1 MRLRHNVLLSI
12 RNRELMLIHCFFTA
26 ILLIGLTDYTGTRYL
41 HFIFGYLGSFILVS
55 WLLQRYFTPNFLKS
69 LGHFE
74 FNFEWQA
81 KFQNLLLFFSLLF
94 IGIHFI
100 CIGEIPIYECW
111 QKTDILETARL
122 RQSITEDGSTWINY
136 GSSFLV
142 KGFLPFILLMLLIQK
157 HWFWFILMLFV
168 SLFYEINLLQKNYF
182 LLLLSPVIL
191 YSLFQRKWIQAG
203 VISFLVVL
211 GVYGLIYASNPEL
224 RGIQPRTVDKTET
237 KLNPK
242 DEFKSFQAGSSG
254 IVNRILI
261 VPGKVVGLWFNNI
274 PSKYPFLYGN
284 GYSFV
289 AKLRHVPLVEY
300 SNDLYAELYPQ
311 YAADGLRGSV
321 NTASFMYDYAN
332 FGFGGLLLSGIVM
345 AFWLF
350 FLQGIFPS
358 TKLLFILNF
367 FPIIMLTS
375 TSLLTLLFSGGWL
388 ITVFLYLL
396 FKRKF
401 NLVL

>member
-1 MRLRHNVLLSI
+1 MLLLHKVLHLIRH
-12 RNRELMLIHCFFTA
+12 RELLIIHCVFTSFLF
-26 ILLIGLTDYTGTRYL
+26 IGLFDYSGTRHLHFVLIYLSTFLLISWVLNRYL
-41 HFIFGYLGSFILVS
+41 KSRFLSAFSHF
-55 WLLQRYFTPNFLKS
+55 Q
-69 LGHFE
+69 
-74 FNFEWQA
+74 FNLNWES
-81 KFQNLLLFFSLLF
+81 KLQNLLLFSSFIF
-94 IGIHFI
+94 IGIHFLS
-100 CIGEIPIYECW
+100 IGKIPIYECW
-111 QKTDILETARL
+111 QKTDILETALL

-142 KGFLPFILLMLLIQK
+142 KGILPFILLMLLIQK
-157 HWFWFILMLFV
+157 NWVGFVLMLFL
-168 SLFYEINLLQKNYF
+168 SIFYEINLLQKNYF

-203 VISFLVVL
+203 ALSFLVIA
-211 GVYGLIYASNPEL
+211 GVYVLIYAANPEL
-224 RGIQPRTVDKTET
+224 REIHPSRDTKTEVIH
-237 KLNPK
+237 KPK

-254 IVNRILI
+254 IINRIFI

-284 GYSFV
+284 GYSFI

-332 FGFGGLLLSGIVM
+332 FGVWGLLLSGAVM

-350 FLQGIFPS
+350 LLQGVFPNM
-358 TKLLFILNF
+358 KILFILNL
-367 FPIIMLTS
+367 FPILMLTS

-388 ITVFLYLL
+388 LTVLLYLL

-401 NLVL
+401 NTVL

>member
-1 MRLRHNVLLSI
+1 MRLRHNVLHLI
-12 RNRELMLIHCFFTA
+12 RNRELMLIHCFFTS
-26 ILLIGLTDYTGTRYL
+26 ILLIGLTDYSGTRYL
-41 HFIFGYLGSFILVS
+41 HFVFSYLGSFLFVS
-55 WLLQRYFTPNFLKS
+55 WLLHRYFKTGNLKAPS
-69 LGHFE
+69 HFKLNLNWE
-74 FNFEWQA
+74 A
-81 KFQNLLLFFSLLF
+81 KFQKLLLFSSFIF
-94 IGIHFI
+94 IGIHFAS
-100 CIGEIPIYECW
+100 IGEIPIYECW

-122 RQSITEDGSTWINY
+122 RQSITEDGTTWINY

-157 HWFWFILMLFV
+157 DWFWFVLMLFV

-203 VISFLVVL
+203 VLSFLVVL

-224 RGIQPRTVDKTET
+224 RGIQPSKDNKTEI

-254 IVNRILI
+254 IINRILI

-289 AKLRHVPLVEY
+289 AKFRHVPLVEY

-332 FGFGGLLLSGIVM
+332 FGFGGLLLSGVVM

-350 FLQGIFPS
+350 LLQGLFPS
-358 TKLLFILNF
+358 VKILFILNL
-367 FPIIMLTS
+367 FPIVMLTS

-388 ITVFLYLL
+388 LTVLLFLL

-401 NLVL
+401 NTVL